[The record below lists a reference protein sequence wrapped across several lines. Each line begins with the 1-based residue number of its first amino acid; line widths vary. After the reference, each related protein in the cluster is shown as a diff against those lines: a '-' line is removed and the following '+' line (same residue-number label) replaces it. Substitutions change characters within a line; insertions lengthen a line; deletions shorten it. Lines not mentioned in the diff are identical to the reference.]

1 MSMRPDQIE
10 AALKAAK
17 EAEVKAK
24 ASESGKSL
32 WINKEKKTDYTY
44 AIKAINDQ
52 KK

>member
-1 MSMRPDQIE
+1 MAMTPAEIE

-32 WINKEKKTDYTY
+32 LVNNDKKTDFHY
-44 AIKAINDQ
+44 AMKAINDQ